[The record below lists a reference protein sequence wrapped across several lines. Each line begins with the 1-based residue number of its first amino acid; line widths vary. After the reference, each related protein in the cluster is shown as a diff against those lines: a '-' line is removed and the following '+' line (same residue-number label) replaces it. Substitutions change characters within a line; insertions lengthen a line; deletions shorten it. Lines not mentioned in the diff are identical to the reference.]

1 MTHQAWLGLRATVLV
16 LLVRGATERPN
27 EGIQQTKP
35 AQAMELRS

>member
-1 MTHQAWLGLRATVLV
+1 MTHQAWLGLRATA

-27 EGIQQTKP
+27 KGMQQTKP